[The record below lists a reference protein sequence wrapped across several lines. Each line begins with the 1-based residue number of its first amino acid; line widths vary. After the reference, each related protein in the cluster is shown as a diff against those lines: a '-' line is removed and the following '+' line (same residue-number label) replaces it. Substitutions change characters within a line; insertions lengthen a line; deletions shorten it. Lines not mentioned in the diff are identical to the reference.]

1 MTNPEQPVITGTLAT
16 FRADELGPDQHGRRV
31 AFPGDGSTIHGLLAS
46 TAAGLGSDTITI
58 VLDTPRRLRR
68 VPADTEVT
76 VIVETAAEAS
86 ARQAGEEN

>member
-1 MTNPEQPVITGTLAT
+1 MTNPEQPVTGTLAT

-76 VIVETAAEAS
+76 VVVETAAEAF
-86 ARQAGEEN
+86 ARRAGGEN